1 MKYNTTTKILAV
13 CAALGVVSC
22 TSLPDDINK
31 GIAAGSPHAYYEA
44 GKHIDNTPLAQEN
57 PAIVDLLALPS
68 NILLSMFNSPR
79 SASGSF
85 RTRESRSRE
94 AIKYFEKGANMGD
107 ADCQYEMGVC
117 YENGRGV
124 SPDLKTAKAYYMQAA
139 AQGITK
145 AKDKLVNIDNVAS
158 PSDLAGKTLYI
169 DFSHARHLAE
179 GLSTW
184 VATERESESLPNK
197 MRSSYKKTGIK
208 TAEAIFWDRELAN
221 CEADAMG
228 LFFDYDDHH
237 RRCRPGNLTAKV
249 YALKLFFETRTAGY
263 ATMEYLWHYGTGTYQ
278 NVRFTIE

>member
-22 TSLPDDINK
+22 TSLPGDINK

-44 GKHIDNTPLAQEN
+44 GKHINGTPLAEET
-57 PAIVDLLALPS
+57 PAVVDLLSLPF
-68 NILLSMFNSPR
+68 NILSSTFNRPR
-79 SASGSF
+79 AANGSF
-85 RTRESRSRE
+85 STRDSRSRE

-139 AQGITK
+139 AQGNTK
-145 AKDKLVNIDNVAS
+145 AKEKLVNIDNVAA
-158 PSDLAGKTLYI
+158 PSDLDGKTLYI

-179 GLSTW
+179 ESSTW
-184 VATERESESLPNK
+184 VAAERESESLPGK
-197 MRSSYKKTGIK
+197 MGSSYKKTGIK
-208 TAEAIFWDRELAN
+208 TAEAIFWDRELAS
-221 CEADAMG
+221 CEADAMAR
-228 LFFDYDDHH
+228 LFSYNAHHH
-237 RRCRPGNLTAKV
+237 RYRPDHLTAKV